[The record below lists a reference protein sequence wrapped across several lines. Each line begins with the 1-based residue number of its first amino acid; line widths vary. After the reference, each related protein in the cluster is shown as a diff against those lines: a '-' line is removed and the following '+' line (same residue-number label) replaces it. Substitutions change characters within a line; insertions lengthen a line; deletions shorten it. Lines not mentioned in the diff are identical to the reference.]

1 MLNDDLIKKIDNLI
15 DSGVKVPGFG
25 KKVMLD
31 TTKIDQ
37 FIKEVTDLVPQDI
50 QEAKEIINQKN
61 SILAQANMEAQRI
74 IESANRDSADSS
86 SKSQDEFEKLVDES
100 SITEEANKKSESLI
114 QNSKNK
120 CEGTPCFFF
129 TDSPRTLVT
138 IKNGH
143 FFFTFLI
150 FFSQVNSNT
159 FLICGILIVT

>member
-74 IESANRDSADSS
+74 IESANRDSAHISS
-86 SKSQDEFEKLVDES
+86 ISHDEFEKLES
-100 SITEEANKKSESLI
+100 TFLTECQQWLIIFFLSDLPIKTSINKV
-114 QNSKNK
+114 K
-120 CEGTPCFFF
+120 CE
-129 TDSPRTLVT
+129 
-138 IKNGH
+138 N
-143 FFFTFLI
+143 
-150 FFSQVNSNT
+150 
-159 FLICGILIVT
+159 